1 MVEIENNQKEKHDN
15 FLKMLKVEEDQEL
28 KQLIKIQEE
37 LERIGINKKN
47 VQELTKSLSEEQKQ
61 RLEKLYK
68 EQIKKLEEDIT
79 NKKNKIIEI
88 RKKIV
93 KN

>member
-88 RKKIV
+88 RKKQ
-93 KN
+93 

>member
-88 RKKIV
+88 RKK
-93 KN
+93 

>member
-15 FLKMLKVEEDQEL
+15 FLNMIKIEEDQEL
-28 KQLIKIQEE
+28 KQLLKIQEE

-47 VQELTKSLSEEQKQ
+47 VQELTKNLSKEQKQ

-68 EQIKKLEEDIT
+68 EQIKKLEEDII
-79 NKKNKIIEI
+79 NKKNKIIGI